1 MDALEP
7 EAAGAGMRKLLE
19 FRYDPDGEVTGLTD
33 AAGRH
38 TEYRYDKIG
47 RIQEVLQGRERLA
60 QYRYGE
66 GNRIAS
72 ILYGSGSAS
81 NTAMTGTAR

>member
-1 MDALEP
+1 MA
-7 EAAGAGMRKLLE
+7 
-19 FRYDPDGEVTGLTD
+19 GLTD

-47 RIQEVLQGRERLA
+47 RIEEVLQGRDSVA
-60 QYRYGE
+60 KYSYGE

-72 ILYGSGSAS
+72 ILYGSGV
-81 NTAMTGTAR
+81 NVQYGYDGDGHMTSLRATSQEGQDLMRHTYSYDNN